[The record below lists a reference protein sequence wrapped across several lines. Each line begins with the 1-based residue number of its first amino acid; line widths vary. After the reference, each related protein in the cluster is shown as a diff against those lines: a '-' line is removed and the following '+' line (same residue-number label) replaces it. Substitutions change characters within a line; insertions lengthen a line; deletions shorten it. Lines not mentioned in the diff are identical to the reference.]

1 MDVPCPSCNSTE
13 LQKVSLACLEVLYFC
28 DNRAQFR
35 GVLVASGGPGALV
48 GASTTR
54 GARPAPTAQSGG
66 VRNWRIRRNTS
77 AHLLYFETFFVQTPV
92 ATAAYRGLL
101 ATRRQNREA
110 GRTFRAE
117 S

>member
-1 MDVPCPSCNSTE
+1 MDVPCPNCNSTDRQE
-13 LQKVSLACLEVLYFC
+13 VSLAYLEVLYPC
-28 DNRAQFR
+28 NNRAR
-35 GVLVASGGPGALV
+35 GVLVGSGGLGALV
-48 GASTTR
+48 GSSTTKR
-54 GARPAPTAQSGG
+54 TRPATLTTQGGG
-66 VRNWRIRRNTS
+66 VRPCRIRRNTS

-92 ATAAYRGLL
+92 ATAASKSSL